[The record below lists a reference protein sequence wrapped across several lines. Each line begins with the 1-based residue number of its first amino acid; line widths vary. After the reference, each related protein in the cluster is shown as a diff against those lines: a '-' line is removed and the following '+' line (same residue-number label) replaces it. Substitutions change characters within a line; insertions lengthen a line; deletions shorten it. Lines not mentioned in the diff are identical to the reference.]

1 MNEASEDPL
10 VAQARKMML
19 WLCFEC
25 PLGGNPQDCQAHAI
39 RNAPF
44 PERRRW
50 VADLSGEECL
60 RVYDCHLR
68 CEARKEEARRAE
80 GTAS

>member
-1 MNEASEDPL
+1 MNEVPDETR

-25 PLGGNPQDCQAHAI
+25 PLGGNPLDCQAYAI
-39 RNAPF
+39 RKTPF

-50 VADLSGEECL
+50 VDSLSDEECL

-68 CEARKEEARRAE
+68 CEASKEAARREADR
-80 GTAS
+80 GS